1 MNFTDKQFEKIY
13 LKLIMEADE
22 GVQFKYI
29 CKSCNTGFTDENGV
43 AEGDACPVESCEG
56 GKVEKFIADDIDP
69 DNMPTAYE
77 ANTEENDDADCD
89 LLVEDGDGEGED
101 DGEFEGLFNEDGDG
115 DLEEDEDLIEEDEE
129 FEGLFNEDGDA
140 DFKEDDDLEEDED
153 LIEEDGEFDGLFNED
168 DDLQDEDADD
178 EAAQEDTDADEE
190 QTDADAEE
198 VAEGAMLVSFT
209 AEDAKLI
216 QVLKQVQEGELKL
229 VGVPLDFEFDED
241 ELKDAPVISAET
253 VDNFDITDVEAEETE
268 EAETQEQED
277 ADTQEDAQG
286 DEDSTEDELA
296 KECNRYM
303 SGASMA
309 KPSKY
314 GPY

>member
-1 MNFTDKQFEKIY
+1 MNFTNKEFEKIY
-13 LKLIMEADE
+13 LKLIMESDE

-43 AEGDACPVESCEG
+43 AEGDACPVDSCEG

-89 LLVEDGDGEGED
+89 LQDD
-101 DGEFEGLFNEDGDG
+101 DGEFEGLFNEEDELQDD
-115 DLEEDEDLIEEDEE
+115 DLQDDDLQDDDLQDDDLQDEDFEEDE
-129 FEGLFNEDGDA
+129 FQ
-140 DFKEDDDLEEDED
+140 
-153 LIEEDGEFDGLFNED
+153 D

-190 QTDADAEE
+190 QEDADAEE
-198 VAEGAMLVSFT
+198 VKEGAMLVSFT
-209 AEDAKLI
+209 SEDAKLI
-216 QVLKQVQEGELKL
+216 QLLKQVQEGELKL

-241 ELKDAPVISAET
+241 DLKDAPVISAET
-253 VDNFDITDVEAEETE
+253 VDNFDIQDVEKTE
-268 EAETQEQED
+268 DEAQEQEENAEED
-277 ADTQEDAQG
+277 ADAQEDSQ
-286 DEDSTEDELA
+286 EDTESSEDELA

-303 SGASMA
+303 CGASMA